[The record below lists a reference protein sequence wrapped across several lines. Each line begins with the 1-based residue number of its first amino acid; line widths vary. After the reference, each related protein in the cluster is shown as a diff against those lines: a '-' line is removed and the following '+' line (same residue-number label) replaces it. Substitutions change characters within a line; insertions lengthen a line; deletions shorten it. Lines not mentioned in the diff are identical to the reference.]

1 MVLGFV
7 LVTTSAGME
16 RMVYEVIKD
25 IEEVKDAHPLFGEY
39 DIILKLDAESHD
51 KNGSIVVD
59 SIRKIPGVIDT
70 KTLIRINGEYGA
82 KQSK

>member
-1 MVLGFV
+1 
-7 LVTTSAGME
+7 ME

-51 KNGSIVVD
+51 KIASIVVD

-70 KTLIRINGEYGA
+70 KTLIRINGEYGD
-82 KQSK
+82 KQLK

>member
-16 RMVYEVIKD
+16 RMVFEVVK
-25 IEEVKDAHPLFGEY
+25 EVPEVKDAYPLFGEY

-51 KNGSIVVD
+51 KIASIVVD

-82 KQSK
+82 KQLK

>member
-51 KNGSIVVD
+51 KIASIVVD

-70 KTLIRINGEYGA
+70 KTLIRINGEYGD
-82 KQSK
+82 KQLK

>member
-51 KNGSIVVD
+51 KIASIVVD